1 MGEDDEKYQAEI
13 AGLRH
18 GIDAEMYGDGKAENI
33 VGNAIQEFPRES
45 LYLVSKVYPWNA
57 DRHHIY
63 SSLECSLKLMGTD
76 YLDLYLLHWREDADL
91 AETVWCMEDLKQKG
105 KIKRWGVSNFDVEDM
120 EDLWKVPDGDQ
131 CCVNQILYNL
141 GTRGIEY
148 DLLEWQ
154 QEKKVPFMVYSP
166 VGQAGNLVTEDGVSK
181 AALMTDE
188 NVIQVARRHNI
199 SLVQLL
205 LAFVLRLEDMIAI
218 PKAVGFDHIDENAA
232 AAAITLTEEDLN
244 QLSASFPAPTEKIPI
259 GDGVAYTAAYYLC
272 GITDVYNWLT
282 ISIAHYRFRKG
293 WVCQGHSLDELEYKS
308 PFYPFGSWFCI
319 IVCIAICFG
328 ANWWVFTD
336 FNWFDFLTCYAIIPI
351 SIIMFF
357 IYKKRRGT
365 IWVKYEDMDLTPLQ
379 LLFCGRAFFSFGN
392 RTCRLS
398 VKNADCI

>member
-1 MGEDDEKYQAEI
+1 MIPDLTKQQILLPDGSYIPRLGQGTWKMGEDDEKYQAEI

-18 GIDAEMYGDGKAENI
+18 GIDIGMRMIDTAEMYGEGKAENI

-57 DRHHIY
+57 DRRHIY
-63 SSLECSLKLMGTD
+63 SSLECSLKLMGAD

-154 QEKKVPFMVYSP
+154 REKKVPFMAYSP

-181 AALMTDE
+181 AALVTDE

-244 QLSASFPAPTEKIPI
+244 QLSASFPAPTEKIPM
-259 GDGVAYTAAYYLC
+259 
-272 GITDVYNWLT
+272 
-282 ISIAHYRFRKG
+282 
-293 WVCQGHSLDELEYKS
+293 E
-308 PFYPFGSWFCI
+308 
-319 IVCIAICFG
+319 
-328 ANWWVFTD
+328 
-336 FNWFDFLTCYAIIPI
+336 
-351 SIIMFF
+351 
-357 IYKKRRGT
+357 
-365 IWVKYEDMDLTPLQ
+365 KY
-379 LLFCGRAFFSFGN
+379 
-392 RTCRLS
+392 
-398 VKNADCI
+398 